1 MQKLIKSLRSY
12 FLAGAFAL
20 IPVILS
26 IYLIYNFIVW
36 IDNVFPSLTGIDLP
50 FGVGF
55 ICTISITV
63 VTGMVAKNYIGKKI
77 IKLGNAIIV
86 SVPILNKVFLAVQ
99 QVMDVLVNPSKNK
112 LGQVVMVEFPQPGAW
127 SIGFITAKDARE
139 ISTAV
144 GEDVVCVYVP
154 TTPNPT
160 SGFMIY
166 TPESKTI
173 PIEMSPELAIKAVI
187 SAGMVSSA
195 KDDRFSNSDVNLAE
209 VLKKWKVSKSAIK
222 NGPIDPRD

>member
-1 MQKLIKSLRSY
+1 MQKIMKSFRSY
-12 FLAGAFAL
+12 FFAGAFAL

-36 IDNVFPSLTGIDLP
+36 IDNVFQSLTQIVLP

-55 ICTISITV
+55 ICTVSITI
-63 VTGMVAKNYIGKKI
+63 VTGMVAKNFIGKKI
-77 IKLGNAIIV
+77 IKLGNSIIV
-86 SVPILNKVFLAVQ
+86 SVPVLNKVFLAVQ
-99 QVMDVLVNPSKNK
+99 QIMDVLVNPSKNK

-127 SIGFITAKDARE
+127 SIGFITSKETHE

-144 GEDVVCVYVP
+144 GEEVVCVYVP

-173 PIEMSPELAIKAVI
+173 PIAMSPELAIKAVI

-195 KDDRFSNSDVNLAE
+195 KDDRFSSSDVNLAE
-209 VLKKWKVSKSAIK
+209 VLKKWKISKTALK
-222 NGPIDPRD
+222 NGPTDPRD

>member
-1 MQKLIKSLRSY
+1 MKSFRSY

-20 IPVILS
+20 IPIILS
-26 IYLIYNFIVW
+26 LYLIYNFIVW

-86 SVPILNKVFLAVQ
+86 SVPVLNKVFLTLQ
-99 QVMDVLVNPSKNK
+99 QIMDVLVNKKKNMF
-112 LGQVVMVEFPQPGAW
+112 GQVVLAPFPKEGSW
-127 SIGFITAKDARE
+127 CLGFITCRDVPS
-139 ISTAV
+139 ISKSAGT
-144 GEDVVCVYVP
+144 DVVSVYVP

-160 SGFMIY
+160 SGFLMYTSESNLIPLDI
-166 TPESKTI
+166 TPE
-173 PIEMSPELAIKAVI
+173 MAVKSI
-187 SAGMVSSA
+187 VSAGMVSSGSE
-195 KDDRFSNSDVNLAE
+195 DSISNSDVNLAD
-209 VLKKWKVSKSAIK
+209 VLKKWKISKSAIK